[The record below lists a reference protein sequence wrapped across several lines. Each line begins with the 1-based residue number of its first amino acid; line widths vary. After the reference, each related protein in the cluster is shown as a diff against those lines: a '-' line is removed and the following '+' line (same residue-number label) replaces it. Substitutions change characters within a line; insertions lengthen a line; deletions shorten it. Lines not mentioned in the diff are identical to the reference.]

1 MAWLIRWQFVNSET
15 FGMDNHAG
23 SLFFIVLPLHTL
35 RKGDNMTAFITA
47 FTMVV
52 LAELGDKTQLLAMA
66 FATRYDWK
74 TVMAAVFA
82 ATIVNHAAAILVG
95 VYLNSIISPQTIQIV
110 ASIAFIVFGLWT
122 LRGDKLDGEDEK
134 HRFNPFWTVAIA
146 FFIAEMGDKTQLATI
161 TIAAQFGQLLPI
173 LAGTTL
179 GMVIADGFGIIVGMV
194 LHKHIPDK
202 QIKIFAAA
210 IFILCGIA
218 GLLVSTG
225 LIAV

>member
-95 VYLNSIISPQTIQIV
+95 VYLNSIISPQTIQII

-122 LRGDKLDGEDEK
+122 LRGDKLDGEDE
-134 HRFNPFWTVAIA
+134 
-146 FFIAEMGDKTQLATI
+146 
-161 TIAAQFGQLLPI
+161 
-173 LAGTTL
+173 
-179 GMVIADGFGIIVGMV
+179 
-194 LHKHIPDK
+194 
-202 QIKIFAAA
+202 
-210 IFILCGIA
+210 
-218 GLLVSTG
+218 
-225 LIAV
+225 